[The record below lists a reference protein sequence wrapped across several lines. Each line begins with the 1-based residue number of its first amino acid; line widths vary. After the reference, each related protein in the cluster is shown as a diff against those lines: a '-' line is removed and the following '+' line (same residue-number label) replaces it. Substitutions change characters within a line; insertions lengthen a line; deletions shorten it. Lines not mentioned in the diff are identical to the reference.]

1 MGSAGT
7 GMIYDTA
14 LNTLFHSGGRQSF
27 DSTNAG
33 TVDVTNTWKYSL
45 DDPSSGW
52 VASTPIPYKANHQ
65 SVVMLKNALG
75 QERHFFMGGQEKLYE
90 CCQNRA
96 DTFEFIARDETWLP
110 RAPMLLARGHATA
123 STKPIGCGWIIAGGS
138 VNSPIGKLNRTTDM
152 SYYDIPSDTWSFLG
166 NLPFPGATP
175 VVVIASNGYI
185 HFVNQRP
192 SSRRRRISS

>member
-1 MGSAGT
+1 MGSAGA

-14 LNTLFHSGGRQSF
+14 LNTLFYSGGRQSF

-65 SVVMLKNALG
+65 SVVTNKNALG

-90 CCQNRA
+90 CCRNRA
-96 DTFEFIARDETWLP
+96 DTFEFVARDETWLP
-110 RAPMLLARGHATA
+110 RSPMLLARGHATA

-138 VNSPIGKLNRTTDM
+138 VNSSIGKLNRTTDM